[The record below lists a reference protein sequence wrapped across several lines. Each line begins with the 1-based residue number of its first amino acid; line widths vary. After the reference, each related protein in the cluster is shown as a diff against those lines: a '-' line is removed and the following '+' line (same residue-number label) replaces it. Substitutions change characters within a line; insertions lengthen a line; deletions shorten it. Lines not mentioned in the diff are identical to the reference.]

1 MMKKVVFLFLATTI
15 LFANNAKADDWDDMT
30 QSQAKKVMGYLK
42 KNPFVLDYCD
52 CCSGTDVF
60 LLKIIST
67 ESVICSWNTEKFS
80 VKAKA
85 LKIGQLERFDF
96 PSAYRT
102 KSMNEE
108 IDYIISMNYTFVYSK
123 VGKWAVPLFKMVAY
137 EKDRNHVCAGA
148 TRFPDPADGND
159 IKDASYKIW
168 FDKNVK

>member
-1 MMKKVVFLFLATTI
+1 MKRAIFLFLAI
-15 LFANNAKADDWDDMT
+15 SVFSINNVKADDWDDMT
-30 QSQAKKVMGYLK
+30 SSQAKNVQSYLK

-52 CCSGTDVF
+52 CCSDAEVF

-67 ESVICSWNTEKFS
+67 ESITCSWNAEKFS

-85 LKIGQLERFDF
+85 IKIGQLERFTF

-102 KSMNEE
+102 KPMNEE
-108 IDYIISMNYTFVYSK
+108 IDYIVSMNYTFVYSK

-148 TRFPDPADGND
+148 TRFPDPSDGNE